1 LLAARGCRLIL
12 AGRNLAELEKTAAD
26 LRIRHAAEADVVPF
40 DALDFAG
47 HEAFFARV
55 LTCAAGSLDGVV
67 AACGYLS
74 DQRRSETDPEEM
86 QRAIDVNFTS
96 VVSLLN
102 LAAVHLQQWAAGY
115 IKGPNRKESAED
127 PRMKRSMRFLAH
139 TGGLQSC

>member
-1 LLAARGCRLIL
+1 MFI
-12 AGRNLAELEKTAAD
+12 
-26 LRIRHAAEADVVPF
+26 P
-40 DALDFAG
+40 ALTGLSASFGGSG
-47 HEAFFARV
+47 HD
-55 LTCAAGSLDGVV
+55 GYPLDGVV